1 MKVFIV
7 KIVAIR
13 LEFPSGR
20 PVDAF
25 ATADDILEINGV
37 VVVLKSTLVP
47 GKGLILM
54 HIEKLLF
61 TVELGDTQGRFWS
74 KLAEGIKG
82 SLPNG
87 IGEKSAVR
95 FRMSDVAKNHV

>member
-1 MKVFIV
+1 MKVFMV
-7 KIVAIR
+7 KILAIR

-25 ATADDILEINGV
+25 ATADDILKINGV
-37 VVVLKSTLVP
+37 VVMLKSTLVP

-61 TVELGDTQGRFWS
+61 TVELGDTQRGFWS
-74 KLAEGIKG
+74 ELAESIKG
-82 SLPNG
+82 STPNG
-87 IGEKSAVR
+87 ISEKGTVG
-95 FRMSDVAKNHV
+95 F